1 MIWKNVEIH
10 NAAELVETDG
20 GVTWTRIPGK
30 IREGME
36 KEGGKFMAGNSTG
49 VELRF
54 VMKSDEVRIRMA
66 ALAPSTSVFHVF
78 RGAIQGGWEDHEV
91 DKYVFED
98 PREYVIKTRGNSKVL
113 KKIA

>member
-66 ALAPSTSVFHVF
+66 ALALCKMVLPVIMLELHYGTDNLKLI
-78 RGAIQGGWEDHEV
+78 A
-91 DKYVFED
+91 YVCNASAH
-98 PREYVIKTRGNSKVL
+98 PT
-113 KKIA
+113 